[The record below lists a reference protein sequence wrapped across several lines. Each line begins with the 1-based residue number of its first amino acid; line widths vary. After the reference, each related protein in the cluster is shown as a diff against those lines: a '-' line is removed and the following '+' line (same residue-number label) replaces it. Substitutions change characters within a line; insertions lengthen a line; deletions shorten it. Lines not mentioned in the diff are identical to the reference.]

1 VNVINPVKRL
11 CASNDI
17 GASTKPQ
24 GFAFM
29 VTTKHGRTRLE
40 CARTPQNLQQ
50 MMHPERRHAL

>member
-29 VTTKHGRTRLE
+29 VTAQNGRARLNARGTRKN
-40 CARTPQNLQQ
+40 P
-50 MMHPERRHAL
+50 

>member
-29 VTTKHGRTRLE
+29 VTPRNGRARLNARGTRKNRE
-40 CARTPQNLQQ
+40 Q
-50 MMHPERRHAL
+50 MSHPERQRAF